1 MTALLDRKLL
11 FVTGKGGVGKST
23 IAASLGLLAAEQG
36 KRTLVCEVDAKGNL
50 ADFYEAGPTS
60 FAARELQPD
69 LFAMSM
75 DTEES
80 LKEYLSLQLK
90 IPLLAKIGPLA
101 RTFDFIAN
109 AAPGVKEILT
119 IGKLAWEVKER
130 HYDLVVVDS
139 VASGHIV
146 GQLTAPQGINELVQV
161 GMVRNQTQWMLDIL
175 HDPRQTGV
183 VIVSAPEEMP
193 VAETI
198 ELADR
203 LEAETEVDLAA
214 VVVNRVLPEL
224 FTEREEALFEALR
237 TPKRIDALTTAVG
250 GDVTPVFDAAEL
262 AVTLRRTR
270 AEHLATLRDGL
281 DPAIPL
287 VYVRTSVRPQPRRPG
302 HPPGGRGCS
311 PRALM
316 APQAPRPNGPARSSS
331 CCAAK
336 EIVISCG
343 SAAWARPRR
352 RRPITAMAAT
362 HLGGKVLVLTVDP
375 AKRLASALGLERTRQ
390 HRDPGS
396 AVGLRSGRRDA
407 APASVGGDARHQAGW
422 DDLVRAAPDAKTRE
436 AILAN
441 SIYQNISGRFVQ
453 SRFIAME
460 RLYEIPPAGTYDLIV
475 VDTRPPAAPSTPR
488 GARPGWPT
496 SSARSCCAG

>member
-50 ADFYEAGPTS
+50 ADFYEAGETA
-60 FAARELQPD
+60 FTARELQPD
-69 LFAMSM
+69 LWAMSM
-75 DTEES
+75 NTEES

-119 IGKLAWEVKER
+119 IGKVAWEVKER

-161 GMVRNQTQWMLDIL
+161 GVVRNQTQWMLDIL
-175 HDPRQTGV
+175 TDPAQTGV

-203 LEAETEVDLAA
+203 LNTETKVDLAA

-237 TPKRIDALTTAVG
+237 TPEQLDALTAAAG

-270 AEHLATLRDGL
+270 AEHLATLRRAL
-281 DPAIPL
+281 DPTLPL
-287 VYVRTSVRPQPRRPG
+287 MYVPYLFT
-302 HPPGGRGCS
+302 
-311 PRALM
+311 
-316 APQAPRPNGPARSSS
+316 RS
-331 CCAAK
+331 
-336 EIVISCG
+336 
-343 SAAWARPRR
+343 
-352 RRPITAMAAT
+352 
-362 HLGGKVLVLTVDP
+362 H
-375 AKRLASALGLERTRQ
+375 
-390 HRDPGS
+390 
-396 AVGLRSGRRDA
+396 
-407 APASVGGDARHQAGW
+407 
-422 DDLVRAAPDAKTRE
+422 
-436 AILAN
+436 
-441 SIYQNISGRFVQ
+441 
-453 SRFIAME
+453 
-460 RLYEIPPAGTYDLIV
+460 
-475 VDTRPPAAPSTPR
+475 
-488 GARPGWPT
+488 GARAT
-496 SSARSCCAG
+496 RKVAELLAEEL